1 MASYS
6 PLHHFSEV
14 NFSSSTLFWGRFFFC
29 PLFWGKFFFCT
40 ILTVLLFAEH
50 IFSFCEKVLSCWYIW
65 TTKRKLN
72 SGAFQRWIGR
82 ERCKNGWRTE
92 IEMEMQTSKIFSQS
106 LQEDFIFFGNLLS
119 TLITFEHVEKCNQWV
134 AYFWGGFALHEGG
147 GHKWPSLCPNY
158 LLRFQ
163 SDNWQTYLE
172 NELNWTLDNK
182 ISYDLRYRNMKG
194 ELDRAVYML
203 ELMWISGCILVG
215 DI

>member
-6 PLHHFSEV
+6 PVHHFSEAD
-14 NFSSSTLFWGRFFFC
+14 FSSSTLFWGRFFFC

-92 IEMEMQTSKIFSQS
+92 IEMEMQTSKTKIFSQS
-106 LQEDFIFFGNLLS
+106 LQEDFIFFSNLMS
-119 TLITFEHVEKCNQWV
+119 TLITFEHVEKYNQWL
-134 AYFWGGFALHEGG
+134 AYFWEGLPYMKG
-147 GHKWPSLCPNY
+147 VDT
-158 LLRFQ
+158 
-163 SDNWQTYLE
+163 SDPLSAQIIFCVFKVTTDRPTLKM
-172 NELNWTLDNK
+172 NWTEHCGNGQQDQLWPE
-182 ISYDLRYRNMKG
+182 I
-194 ELDRAVYML
+194 
-203 ELMWISGCILVG
+203 
-215 DI
+215 